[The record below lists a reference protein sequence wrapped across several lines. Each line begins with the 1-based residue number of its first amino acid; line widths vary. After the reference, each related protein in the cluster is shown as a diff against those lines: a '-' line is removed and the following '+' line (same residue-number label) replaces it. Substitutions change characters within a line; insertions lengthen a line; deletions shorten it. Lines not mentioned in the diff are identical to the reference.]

1 MKAVKETIKNICD
14 KPSSASRN
22 GNHCIIVEEH
32 KSFQFKKRKLFL
44 IISRLRLT
52 NKNFKETV
60 NCQNIT
66 FQQN

>member
-1 MKAVKETIKNICD
+1 MKAIKETIKNVCD

-44 IISRLRLT
+44 IISRLSD
-52 NKNFKETV
+52 
-60 NCQNIT
+60 Q
-66 FQQN
+66 